1 MTTSTIS
8 TSSAPSGAG
17 QFFLR
22 YSTAI
27 VFIVIFLYASLS
39 ADRFF
44 APGNLMNILRQS
56 AILGTVAC
64 GMLMVILTGGIDLSV
79 GSLLALCSVV
89 TALTIRDYG
98 LAVGITA
105 GILSGAVAGMV
116 TGGLVS
122 LGKMA
127 PFVASLVMMTVARGM
142 ALILS
147 SGNPVRISS
156 DSLDNFGTESILQ
169 VRFASGLFG
178 ITIITIV
185 MLLVV
190 FFTMFVLRKTAFGR
204 IVTAIGSNETAV
216 SHAGIPTRMYIFL
229 VYVFCGTA
237 CGIAALIASSR
248 SGVGSPIL
256 GMGFE
261 LDAIAAVVIGGA
273 SLSGGRGTA
282 LNTLIGALILGVI
295 SNYMN
300 IRGIPG
306 YHQNIVKG
314 VIIALAVLVEGLK
327 NRNTH

>member
-1 MTTSTIS
+1 MATATNSASTTPSVGQVMLKHSTI
-8 TSSAPSGAG
+8 
-17 QFFLR
+17 
-22 YSTAI
+22 I
-27 VFIVIFLYASLS
+27 VFVVIFLIASLT
-39 ADRFF
+39 AERFF
-44 APGNLMNILRQS
+44 MPGNLMNILRQS
-56 AILGTVAC
+56 AILGIVAC

-89 TALTIRDYG
+89 TALAVEQYG
-98 LAVGITA
+98 LAVGLIA
-105 GILSGAVAGMV
+105 GILSGAVAGMA
-116 TGGLVS
+116 TGLLVA

-127 PFVASLVMMTVARGM
+127 PFVASLVMMTVARGV

-147 SGNPVRISS
+147 SGNPIRINSPAL
-156 DSLDNFGTESILQ
+156 DSFGTGALFS
-169 VRFASGLFG
+169 VRFESGIFG
-178 ITIITIV
+178 IPVITIV

-190 FFTMFVLRKTAFGR
+190 FITLFILRKTAFGR

-216 SHAGIPTRMYIFL
+216 SHAGIPTLIYTFA
-229 VYVFCGTA
+229 VYVFCGVA
-237 CGIAALIASSR
+237 CGVASIIATSR

-273 SLSGGRGTA
+273 SLSGGRGTVI
-282 LNTLIGALILGVI
+282 NTLIGALILGVI

-300 IRGIPG
+300 IMGIPG

-327 NRNTH
+327 SRRSH